1 MNAESSSR
9 QAEKHRLFRGD
20 VRFDVGCVAL
30 RHVADAPVCGAC
42 RLPEYLDAAVRG
54 WNQSQLGLHHGGFA
68 RAVGTDDC
76 GYRALRNAERAVLPD
91 DVTASFDAG
100 VVEFDAGRCLVV
112 HGFSLI

>member
-1 MNAESSSR
+1 M
-9 QAEKHRLFRGD
+9 
-20 VRFDVGCVAL
+20 
-30 RHVADAPVCGAC
+30 
-42 RLPEYLDAAVRG
+42 LPC
-54 WNQSQLGLHHGGFA
+54 
-68 RAVGTDDC
+68 AVGINPSSAFIMVVLPAPLVSDDC